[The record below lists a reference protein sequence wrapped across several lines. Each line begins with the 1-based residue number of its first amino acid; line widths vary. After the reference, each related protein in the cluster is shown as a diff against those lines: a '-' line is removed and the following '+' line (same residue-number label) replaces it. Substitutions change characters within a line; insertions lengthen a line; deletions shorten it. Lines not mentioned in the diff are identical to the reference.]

1 MELLS
6 WARLKERERERER
19 WPIALWIERQKRR
32 GKGES
37 EPSERWND
45 DEGETSTKKTRK
57 GKSNEIHPHPPTIGT
72 RKFRINNYFPRIR
85 IIRVE
90 ENRFTSDKI
99 HIKFSKHPFILHEL
113 FYRNEN
119 VSF

>member
-1 MELLS
+1 M
-6 WARLKERERERER
+6 RFGLKDKKEEEKEKANQVKDGTTTREKRAQKRHERENR
-19 WPIALWIERQKRR
+19 
-32 GKGES
+32 
-37 EPSERWND
+37 
-45 DEGETSTKKTRK
+45 TKFILILRLL
-57 GKSNEIHPHPPTIGT
+57 E